1 MMRQI
6 AGAFVQYEEA
16 RLVARLRRAREVKG
30 KMGGRKSL
38 AETRPEVVEL
48 ARELRKPTR
57 SGKQRSLHE
66 ISAELAARGFVAE
79 KTGRDHWHK
88 IKKAQPLPSN
98 GRHHANRAWHLRSS

>member
-6 AGAFVQYEEA
+6 AGAFAQYEKE

-48 ARELRKPTR
+48 ARLRHTR
-57 SGKQRSLHE
+57 SGKQRSLRE
-66 ISAELAARGFVAE
+66 ISAELAA
-79 KTGRDHWHK
+79 
-88 IKKAQPLPSN
+88 
-98 GRHHANRAWHLRSS
+98 